1 MIKMNIFNTQRFTDE
16 EVVEYINKLF
26 NEYESHLYEWDYVI
40 IDKDFPGYEDIMQ
53 VLDDQ
58 KMETIDKYIDLTILR
73 YLPKCI
79 KNIAAK
85 IIDKLACLNK
95 IALTNTYEN
104 CELDIVMVIVDN
116 FRKDWKKIYSKDWKM
131 SLRMII
137 RHELRHV
144 AQFHEL
150 RKRGGGEYVK
160 KALELSDKVGY
171 FDSPIELD
179 AFANQDKEFD
189 EMVPIEEAVD
199 DIVKSFDQIQK

>member
-1 MIKMNIFNTQRFTDE
+1 MNIFNTQRFTDE

-116 FRKDWKKIYSKDWKM
+116 FRKDWKKIYSK
-131 SLRMII
+131 SNSS
-137 RHELRHV
+137 
-144 AQFHEL
+144 
-150 RKRGGGEYVK
+150 RGFQVNN
-160 KALELSDKVGY
+160 L
-171 FDSPIELD
+171 F
-179 AFANQDKEFD
+179 
-189 EMVPIEEAVD
+189 
-199 DIVKSFDQIQK
+199 